1 LKKTTS
7 MIRKNKNLQ
16 YISLEKRVEQSFQE
30 ELLKILVS
38 FNSLNNNE
46 DKMEESDTSSNNL
59 PDDVKKTLMQEY
71 FQLI

>member
-1 LKKTTS
+1 MKKTTS

>member
-1 LKKTTS
+1 